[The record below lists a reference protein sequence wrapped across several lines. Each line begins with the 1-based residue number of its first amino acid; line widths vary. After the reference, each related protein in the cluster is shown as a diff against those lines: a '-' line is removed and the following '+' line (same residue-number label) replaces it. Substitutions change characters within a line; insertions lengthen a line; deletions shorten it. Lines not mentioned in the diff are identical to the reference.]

1 LTKIDLTQVAEYL
14 KGQEATLSNPVD
26 QMRVRT
32 QLEAINRLDSNAK
45 LALNN
50 YISGLQIS
58 ESEIKD
64 SNKTTET
71 LDARL

>member
-1 LTKIDLTQVAEYL
+1 
-14 KGQEATLSNPVD
+14 
-26 QMRVRT
+26 MRVRT

-58 ESEIKD
+58 ESDIKD
-64 SNKTTET
+64 GNKATET